1 MLHSFIRI
9 ALRNIRRHKGYSAL
23 NILGLAVSFACVFLI
38 VIRVQEEVSV
48 DKFHEKGDQLYSV
61 MRHSTFGGNLGTTQ
75 SMTKPLAAYMR
86 DTYPEVED
94 AALLSWDTQSLLSRD
109 GEAFRTNGR
118 WAGQAFFEMF
128 SFPLLKG
135 DPATALQSM
144 ESIVLSE
151 ASAIRFFGEEWAL
164 RDDVLGSTV
173 TIDNR
178 LELAV
183 TGVFEDVPSKS
194 SLDFEFIIPIEEFI
208 ARNNWVEQWDNN
220 GLTLFATLVPGTNLE
235 AFNEKIAGVIDQH
248 QDSYESEV
256 FLFPFQDRHLHSNW
270 SNGQL
275 SGGRILY
282 VRLFG
287 IVGVFLLLIASINF
301 MNLSTARS
309 AQRAREIGVRKT
321 VGASRWTLASQFL
334 GESIVKVLIAFLLA
348 LVLVAA
354 FLPGF
359 NSLTESEA
367 TLSSI
372 QPLMWLQLFGIA
384 MLTGLLAGSYP
395 ALYLSG
401 FSVTGVFDKRSTSSG
416 KGSGLRRALVVLQF
430 SLSIILIVGTI
441 TIYRQ
446 LDYIMTK
453 DLGLDRDNVAM
464 VRLEGGI
471 EDQFDTFKQRA
482 LQIDGI
488 ESMTRSSNNPL
499 QIGNDTIGVDWEG
512 KDPDDNQLFWNAAVG
527 YDFVHTM
534 GIQMSAGRAFSRDF
548 GSDSTNYLVNW
559 KAAEA
564 MGMDDPVGQQ
574 ISFWDVPGTIVGVME
589 DFHMSSMYRP
599 ITPVIFRL
607 RPENTGIVFMRV
619 AGNRTSEALAEF
631 GALYSEFNPE
641 FPLNVRF
648 MDEQYEENY
657 QSEQMIGSLAG
668 AFAAIAIFIA
678 CLGLFGLAS
687 YTAERRT
694 REIGIRKVLGASVP
708 SVVSLLSREFMVL
721 VMIAFIVGAPVAW
734 ILMNGWLDMFA
745 YSIEL
750 GVGIIAM
757 TALLTVAIAWL
768 TVSYQAFRSAL
779 SNPVEAIRS
788 E

>member
-1 MLHSFIRI
+1 MHNFLKF
-9 ALRNIRRHKGYSAL
+9 ALRNIRRHKGYAAL

-38 VIRVQEEVSV
+38 VIRIQDEVST
-48 DKFHEKGDQLYSV
+48 DKFHDKGDRLYSV

-86 DTYPEVED
+86 DNYPEVED
-94 AALLSWDTQSLLSRD
+94 AALLSWDSFALLSRE

-118 WAGQAFFEMF
+118 WAGRAFFEMF

-135 DPATALQSM
+135 DPATVLQSP

-151 ASAIRFFGEEWAL
+151 ASAVRFFGENWDM
-164 RDDVLGSTV
+164 RDDILGSTV
-173 TIDNR
+173 SIDNR
-178 LELAV
+178 LDLIV
-183 TGVFEDVPSKS
+183 TGVFEDTPSNS

-208 ARNNWVEQWDNN
+208 ARNEWVDQWDNN
-220 GLTLFATLVPGTNLE
+220 GLTLFATLVPGTNLA
-235 AFNEKIAGVIDQH
+235 AFNEKISGVIDEH

-256 FLFPFQDRHLHSNW
+256 FLFPFQDRHIYSNW
-270 SNGQL
+270 ENGVQ

-282 VRLFG
+282 IRLFS
-287 IVGVFLLLIASINF
+287 IIGVFLLLIASINF

-321 VGASRWTLASQFL
+321 VGASRWTLASQFM
-334 GESIVKVLIAFLLA
+334 GESIVKVSIAFVLSLL
-348 LVLVAA
+348 LLVAI
-354 FLPGF
+354 LPGF
-359 NSLTESEA
+359 NALTESEA
-367 TLSSI
+367 TLASI
-372 QPLMWLQLFGIA
+372 QPLVWLQLFGIA
-384 MLTGLLAGSYP
+384 MATGVLAGSYP

-401 FSVTGVFDKRSTSSG
+401 FSVTGVFDKRTTASG

-464 VRLEGGI
+464 VRLEGGVR
-471 EDQFDTFKQRA
+471 EQFDTFKQRA

-499 QIGNDTIGVDWEG
+499 QIGNDTIGVQWEG
-512 KDPDDNQLFWNAAVG
+512 KDPDDNQLFWNSAVG

-534 GIQMSAGRAFSRDF
+534 GIQMSTGRAFSRDF
-548 GSDSTNYLVNW
+548 GSDSTNYLINW

-607 RPENTGIVFMRV
+607 RPENTGIVFFRV
-619 AGNRTSEALAEF
+619 AGDRTSDALAEF
-631 GALYSEFNPE
+631 GELYSEFNPE

-648 MDEQYEENY
+648 MDQEYDENY
-657 QSEQMIGSLAG
+657 RSEQMIGSLAG
-668 AFAAIAIFIA
+668 IFAAIAIFIA

-687 YTAERRT
+687 YTAEQRT

-708 SVVSLLSREFMVL
+708 SVVTLLSREFLFL
-721 VMIAFIVGAPVAW
+721 VMIAFVVGAPVAW
-734 ILMNGWLDMFA
+734 IVMNGWLDLFA
-745 YSIEL
+745 FSIEL
-750 GVGIIAM
+750 GPGIIAL
-757 TALLTVAIAWL
+757 TALVTVAIAGL
-768 TVSYQAFRSAL
+768 TVSYQAFKSAL

-788 E
+788 D